1 MISKAITI
9 TNDTGLHAR
18 PAAVFV
24 NTATKFKSEV
34 MVRKG
39 EKQVNAKSI
48 LAVLSLG
55 ISKGSDIVISV
66 QGSDEEEAM
75 GSLTALIESNFNE

>member
-24 NTATKFKSEV
+24 NTATKFKSEI

-55 ISKGSDIVISV
+55 ITKGSDIVISV

-75 GSLTALIESNFNE
+75 GSLTELIESNFNE